1 MFSDL
6 LLTRDKHNTLIGGGY
21 TLNSSFL
28 NSGIPAFTHAHAKSG
43 GGGGSKGKHNTA
55 NANAESN
62 SGSDSESE
70 AHANTIP
77 AKVSD
82 IFERANGKNALVI
95 PAGIFMIHST
105 SSVDSAP
112 GSVPMKTKLKELL
125 YYGSENSENSD
136 NSDGSNESDNSDTET
151 QTQVVPDDL
160 YEKLLGLVSPSHAN
174 RYWDPKSTT
183 RKRRIGS
190 RKARSRRQ
198 RQ

>member
-1 MFSDL
+1 MSSDL
-6 LLTRDKHNTLIGGGY
+6 LLTRDNNNNLIGGGY

-28 NSGIPAFTHAHAKSG
+28 NSGIPAFTHARAKSG
-43 GGGGSKGKHNTA
+43 GGKGKRNSK
-55 NANAESN
+55 NE
-62 SGSDSESE
+62 SGSDSESD
-70 AHANTIP
+70 ANAVP

-105 SSVDSAP
+105 TTTNAASSADGAP
-112 GSVPMKTKLKELL
+112 VPVSVPMKTKLKELL
-125 YYGSENSENSD
+125 YYGSD
-136 NSDGSNESDNSDTET
+136 NSDSSDNSDTDESST

-183 RKRRIGS
+183 RKRRVRVES
-190 RKARSRRQ
+190 KPHSRRQ
-198 RQ
+198 RRH